1 MKNMVFK
8 INGVDLSALC
18 NQYGF
23 SSGVVPVYS
32 REVETMDYVRRSTIV
47 RWRGWCD
54 VPLNDITDDE
64 ARTFAQ
70 ALRQEAL
77 SVEYYNA
84 SLNGQVTQDMTI
96 DDGIG
101 LEYLMQDVSG
111 RYWSG
116 KVLRFEER

>member
-23 SSGVVPVYS
+23 SSGAVPIYS

-64 ARTFAQ
+64 ARIFAG